1 MLSKTKNFISRRN
14 LQNFRRTE
22 KTCSRATP
30 LGAGTDEKSLQGAKS
45 TYKEAYSRGRDPRKG
60 LSLGEE
66 CRGSERFGGTAM
78 FYRAESGI
86 TNKSVSGNR
95 GAYFLSRR
103 AHLLTTD
110 KVGGVLPAAVV
121 RSTRLQVK
129 FERS

>member
-1 MLSKTKNFISRRN
+1 
-14 LQNFRRTE
+14 
-22 KTCSRATP
+22 
-30 LGAGTDEKSLQGAKS
+30 
-45 TYKEAYSRGRDPRKG
+45 
-60 LSLGEE
+60 
-66 CRGSERFGGTAM
+66 M

-121 RSTRLQVK
+121 RSTRLCVGATRQYFLQSLHKKGSDRLSPYIILKQKSSQEVQGAL
-129 FERS
+129 R